1 MPPFQVVSNFEPAGD
16 QPRAI
21 AELTQGVGN
30 GMKHQVLL
38 GVTGSGKTFTLANV
52 IARINRPTLVIS
64 HNKTL
69 AAQLYSEFKEFFPN
83 NAVEYFV
90 SYYDYY
96 QPEAYVP
103 QTDVYIEKDASIND
117 RLDRLRLSSTTSL
130 MSRRD
135 VLIVASVSCIY
146 NLGSPQD
153 YKEFLLYLEEGQE
166 MDRDAALRKL
176 VDIQYERN
184 DSDLARGKIRVRG
197 DTLEVYP
204 AYKQEAL
211 RIQFFGDTIERI
223 AAIDPVSGNEVQR
236 FNKVAVYPAKHFI
249 TSPDNID
256 RACLA
261 IAEELERRLKEL
273 KNAGK
278 YTQAERLASR
288 TKYDMEMLKEVGY
301 CHGIENY
308 SCALS
313 GRPSGSH
320 PFCLIDYFPEDFV
333 TLIDESHVTIPQIN
347 GMYEGDKSRKETLVE
362 YGFRLPSCLDNRPL
376 KFNEFMDLIKQRVY
390 VSATPGPFEKKESH
404 AMVIEQIIRPT
415 GIVDPPIEVRPTKGQ
430 VDDLMEEI
438 RKRAKKD
445 ERVLV
450 TTLTKRMSEDLT
462 QYLEEHGLKVKYVH
476 SDIETIDRM
485 QILKDLRLKKFDCLV
500 GVNLLREGLDL
511 PEVSL
516 VAIFDADKEGFLR
529 SQTSLI
535 QVSGRAAR
543 NINGLVI
550 MYADRVSAAMRGT
563 IKECDR
569 RRKVQTAFNK
579 THGITPRTIQK
590 AIRGGIEE
598 LARDEAPE
606 LVFAVAGQNEEEYTL
621 SDHIARMEREMESAA
636 RNLQFERAALIR
648 RGPGG
653 SRMMRVVDLRPRRGE
668 VVALRRGDIIFVP
681 RSTLGELA
689 AFFTQVRAA
698 LPIGFSYSING
709 SNGDGYATF

>member
-1 MPPFQVVSNFEPAGD
+1 MDKFVLQSKFKPVTEQMGAVEKLVRGIEKGERS
-16 QPRAI
+16 
-21 AELTQGVGN
+21 
-30 GMKHQVLL
+30 QVLL

-52 IARINRPTLVIS
+52 IAHINRPTLVIS

-153 YKEFLLYLEEGQE
+153 YKEFLLCLEEGQE

-176 VDIQYERN
+176 ADIQYERN
-184 DSDLARGKIRVRG
+184 DHDLARGKIRVRG

-211 RIQFFGDTIERI
+211 RVQFFGDTIERI
-223 AAIDPVSGNEVQR
+223 AAIDPVSGNEIQR
-236 FNKVAVYPAKHFI
+236 LNKVAVYPAKHFI
-249 TSPDNID
+249 TSSDNIG
-256 RACLA
+256 RARVA
-261 IAEELERRLKEL
+261 IEEELDRRLKEL
-273 KNAGK
+273 KSAGK
-278 YTQAERLASR
+278 YAQAERLAAR

-313 GRPSGSH
+313 GRPRGSR
-320 PFCLIDYFPEDFV
+320 PFCLIDYFPEDFI
-333 TLIDESHVTIPQIN
+333 TLIDESHVTIPQLN
-347 GMYEGDKSRKETLVE
+347 GMYEGDRSRKETLVE

-376 KFNEFMDLIKQRVY
+376 KFNEFMDLIKQRIY

-404 AMVIEQIIRPT
+404 ARVVEQIIRPT
-415 GIVDPPIEVRPTKGQ
+415 GIIDPPIEVRPTKGQ
-430 VDDLMEEI
+430 VDDLMEEV
-438 RKRAKKD
+438 RKRARKN

-450 TTLTKRMSEDLT
+450 TTLTKRMSEDLS

-485 QILKDLRLKKFDCLV
+485 QVLKDLRLKKFDCLV

-516 VAIFDADKEGFLR
+516 VAILDADKEGFLR

-543 NINGLVI
+543 NVNGLVI
-550 MYADRVSAAMRGT
+550 MYADRVSAAMRGA
-563 IKECDR
+563 IKECER
-569 RRKVQTAFNK
+569 RRKIQAAFNK
-579 THGITPRTIQK
+579 EHDITPRTIQK
-590 AIRGGIEE
+590 AIRSGIED
-598 LARDEAPE
+598 LTRDEAKE

-621 SDHIARMEREMESAA
+621 NDHISRMEREMESAA

-648 RGPGG
+648 DKIKEIKGG
-653 SRMMRVVDLRPRRGE
+653 KIR
-668 VVALRRGDIIFVP
+668 
-681 RSTLGELA
+681 
-689 AFFTQVRAA
+689 
-698 LPIGFSYSING
+698 
-709 SNGDGYATF
+709 

>member
-1 MPPFQVVSNFEPAGD
+1 MDRFVLQSKFKPVTEQIDAVDKLVRGIEKGEPS
-16 QPRAI
+16 
-21 AELTQGVGN
+21 
-30 GMKHQVLL
+30 QVLL

-52 IARINRPTLVIS
+52 IERINRPTLVIS

-69 AAQLYSEFKEFFPN
+69 AAQLYSEFKEFFPD

-117 RLDRLRLSSTTSL
+117 NLDRLRLSSTTSL

-146 NLGSPQD
+146 NLGAPQD
-153 YKEFLLYLEEGQE
+153 YKRFLLYLEEGQT

-184 DSDLARGKIRVRG
+184 DYELTRGKIRVRG

-204 AYKQEAL
+204 AYKQEAV
-211 RIQFFGDTIERI
+211 RVQFWGDTIEKI
-223 AAIDPVSGNEVQR
+223 SAIDPVSGNEIQR
-236 FNKVAVYPAKHFI
+236 LTKVAVYPAKHFI

-256 RACLA
+256 RARVL
-261 IAEELERRLKEL
+261 IEEELEQRLKEL
-273 KNAGK
+273 KTAGK
-278 YTQAERLASR
+278 YTQAERLGSR
-288 TKYDMEMLKEVGY
+288 TRYDMEMLKEVGY

-308 SCALS
+308 SRALS
-313 GRPSGSH
+313 GRPRPEAPRGEGSR

-333 TLIDESHVTIPQIN
+333 TLIDESHVTIPQLN
-347 GMYEGDKSRKETLVE
+347 GMYEGDRSRKETLVE

-376 KFNEFMDLIKQRVY
+376 KFNEFMERVKQRIY

-404 AMVIEQIIRPT
+404 AKVVEQIIRPT
-415 GIVDPPIEVRPTKGQ
+415 GIVDPPIDIRPTKGQ
-430 VDDLMEEI
+430 VDDLIKEI
-438 RKRAKKD
+438 KKRAKKD

-621 SDHIARMEREMESAA
+621 ANHIARLEREMELAA
-636 RNLQFERAALIR
+636 RNLQFERAAMIR
-648 RGPGG
+648 DKIKEMRSSAVAEHESIQRRRIKGG
-653 SRMMRVVDLRPRRGE
+653 KIR
-668 VVALRRGDIIFVP
+668 
-681 RSTLGELA
+681 
-689 AFFTQVRAA
+689 
-698 LPIGFSYSING
+698 
-709 SNGDGYATF
+709 